1 MLRFSTSLSLTQ
13 MQHLRSILVILGFVF
28 AVLIAYSKS
37 QALTYGAIRFDF
49 DAKAASVTKID
60 VNHRHN
66 DIIFVHYTFTSGT
79 SKPYQGS
86 YEVHS
91 AKEDYPY
98 PVGSRLPIV
107 FAKHF
112 PEFNTLEEMHPKM
125 RSAFYLFVI
134 CFILMPIDVMV
145 ALWYSVKIQQL
156 RDNEVNLPF

>member
-1 MLRFSTSLSLTQ
+1 MPRFTTSLSLTQ

-49 DAKAASVTKID
+49 DTTAASVTKID

-66 DIIFVHYTFTSGT
+66 DIIFVHYSFTSGT

-112 PEFNTLEEMHPKM
+112 PEFNTLEEMHTQM